1 MFRFETLEVWK
12 KSIIVLDKLLDIAD
26 NLTNK
31 NLFRFAEQLRSAG
44 LSIPNNIAEATGC
57 STKKESI
64 VFLSYAKRS
73 AYEVVS
79 MLVVFVRR
87 KYITPEVKEQ
97 LTTELEELCKM
108 ISGFGKSLS

>member
-12 KSIIVLDKLLDIAD
+12 KSIITLDKLLNIAD
-26 NLTNK
+26 DLANK
-31 NLFRFAEQLRSAG
+31 NLFRFAEQLRGAG

-57 STKKESI
+57 ATKKESI
-64 VFLSYAKRS
+64 AFLSYAKRS

-79 MLVVFVRR
+79 MLVVFLQR
-87 KYITPEVKEQ
+87 KYINTELKEQ
-97 LTTELEELCKM
+97 ITADLEELCKM

>member
-12 KSIIVLDKLLDIAD
+12 KSIITLDKLLDIAD
-26 NLTNK
+26 DLTNK
-31 NLFRFAEQLRSAG
+31 NLFRFAEQLRGAG

-57 STKKESI
+57 TTKKESMA
-64 VFLSYAKRS
+64 FLGYAKRS

-87 KYITPEVKEQ
+87 KYIIPGTKEQ
-97 LTTELEELCKM
+97 LVIELEELCKM
-108 ISGFGKSLS
+108 MSGFSRSLA